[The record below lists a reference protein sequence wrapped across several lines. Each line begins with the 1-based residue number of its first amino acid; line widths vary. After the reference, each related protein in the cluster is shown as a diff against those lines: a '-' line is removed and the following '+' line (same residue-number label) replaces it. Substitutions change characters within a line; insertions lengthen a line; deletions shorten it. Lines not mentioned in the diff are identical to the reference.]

1 MSVLKNQKEGFLEV
15 YQKFQQEVL
24 LFNTLAGN
32 DVNDKSL
39 IPLYEAL
46 VIEEAEELFAAKT
59 IYDIIDHMID
69 TLVTGEYLA
78 HLYGYE
84 DGILSGNG
92 LKGEA
97 NCHDIVEDV
106 SHLIYLLK
114 QPERA
119 VSLVLDKLQHCA
131 MNFAD
136 AYFPHEKLMNEI
148 MESNLSKFIPSHAIS
163 VEEAEA
169 ICKSIEEETIYKGV
183 DFKMVNGY
191 YVFVDMN
198 GKVMKRHNWFKD
210 VDLTKHY

>member
-15 YQKFQQEVL
+15 YQKFQQGVM
-24 LFNTLAGN
+24 LFNELGGN

-59 IYDIIDHMID
+59 IYDIIDHMVD
-69 TLVTGEYLA
+69 VLFVGEYLA

-84 DGILSGNG
+84 DGILTGNG

-97 NCHDIVEDV
+97 NCHGIVEDV

-163 VEEAEA
+163 VEEAEV
-169 ICKSIEEETIYKGV
+169 ICKSIEEETIYKGI
-183 DFKMVNGY
+183 DFKMINGY
-191 YVFVDMN
+191 YVFVNQD
-198 GKVMKRHNWFKD
+198 GKVMKAHFYFKD

>member
-15 YQKFQQEVL
+15 YQKFQQQVL

-32 DVNDKSL
+32 DINDKSL
-39 IPLYEAL
+39 IALYEAL
-46 VIEEAEELFAAKT
+46 VIEEAEELFEAET

-69 TLVTGEYLA
+69 VLVVGEYLA

-84 DGILSGNG
+84 DGILTGNG

-97 NCHDIVEDV
+97 NCHGIVEDV

-148 MESNLSKFIPSHAIS
+148 MESNLSKFIPSNTMS
-163 VEEAEA
+163 VEEAQEV
-169 ICKSIEEETIYKGV
+169 CRTIESNTKYKGI
-183 DFKMVNGY
+183 DFKMINGY
-191 YVFVDMN
+191 YVFTDSN
-198 GKVMKRHNWFKD
+198 GKVMKAHDRFKD
-210 VDLTKHY
+210 VDLTKYY

>member
-1 MSVLKNQKEGFLEV
+1 MKKLQNQKEGFLEV
-15 YQKFQQEVL
+15 YQKFQQQVL
-24 LFNTLAGN
+24 LFNELAGN
-32 DVNDKSL
+32 DVNDLSL

-46 VIEEAEELFAAKT
+46 VIEEAEELFEAKT

-69 TLVTGEYLA
+69 VLVVGEYLA
-78 HLYGYE
+78 QLYGYE

-92 LKGEA
+92 LKGET
-97 NCHDIVEDV
+97 NCHDVVEDV

-163 VEEAEA
+163 VEEAQA

-183 DFKMVNGY
+183 DFKMINGY
-191 YVFVDMN
+191 YVFINQD
-198 GKVMKRHNWFKD
+198 GKVMKKHNWFKD
-210 VDLTKHY
+210 VQLDNHY